1 MNYLK
6 EMNQLDTGFEVIY
19 YDESLTYYTNSFDT
33 EDKAVL
39 FITSTLD
46 MVGIISA

>member
-1 MNYLK
+1 MSYLK
-6 EMNQLDTGFEVIY
+6 EMNQTNTGFEVIY
-19 YDESLTYYTNSFDT
+19 YDENLTYYTSSFNT
-33 EDKAVL
+33 EDEAVL